1 MLLYR
6 FILLGSSTSQSSLG
20 VHEPTVLEAS
30 EEERVVAE
38 EEEAV
43 RQAQVGVV
51 VTFVLNE
58 WWLNLLSSR
67 RFAAAPRVGLETRL
81 W

>member
-6 FILLGSSTSQSSLG
+6 FISLGSSTSQSSLG

-43 RQAQVGVV
+43 RHCELRARAFPVARAFDESLQK
-51 VTFVLNE
+51 
-58 WWLNLLSSR
+58 
-67 RFAAAPRVGLETRL
+67 
-81 W
+81 